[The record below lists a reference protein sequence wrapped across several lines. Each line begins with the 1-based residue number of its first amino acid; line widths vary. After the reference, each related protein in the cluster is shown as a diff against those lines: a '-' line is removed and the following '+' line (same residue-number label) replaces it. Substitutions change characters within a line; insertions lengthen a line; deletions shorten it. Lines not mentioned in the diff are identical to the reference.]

1 MPGPSGLDSREKDHN
16 EARGDRVILLVI
28 STFYLLVMMEDAEVD
43 QIIELD

>member
-1 MPGPSGLDSREKDHN
+1 MPGPRCLGSSEKDHN

-28 STFYLLVMMEDAEVD
+28 FTFYLLVMMEDAEVD